1 MQFIIAETRLTINM
15 PTKAVLMTEL
25 CRRLDA
31 REGFALATVN
41 LDHLYQ
47 LHNDAAFRKS
57 YAAQD
62 LIVADGNPVV
72 WLSRL
77 AQRPVELIPGA
88 DLVIPLCEAARDAG
102 RAVAFFGSRQE
113 TLETAAKVLCKQ
125 VPGLEVSLCLAPP
138 MGFDPTGPA
147 AQTALDQLGK
157 SGAALVFLALGAP
170 KQEHFAALGRQLH
183 PQLGFA
189 SIGAGLDFLAGDQ
202 SRAPRWVRALAL
214 EWVWRMA
221 SQPKR
226 LVPRYAKDAALLPRL
241 AWRAWRDRA

>member
-1 MQFIIAETRLTINM
+1 MQFTIAEMRLTINM
-15 PTKAVLMTEL
+15 PNKATLMSEL
-25 CRRLDA
+25 RRRLDA

-47 LHNDAAFRKS
+47 LHHDANFRTS

-77 AQRPVELIPGA
+77 ARQPVELVPGA
-88 DLVIPLCEAARDAG
+88 DLVIPLCEAARDSE

-113 TLETAAKVLCKQ
+113 TLEAAAEALRQ
-125 VPGLEVSLCLAPP
+125 EVPGLKVALCLAPP
-138 MGFDPTGPA
+138 MGFDPTGSA
-147 AQTALDQLGK
+147 AHAALEQLGQ

-170 KQEHFAALGRQLH
+170 KQEHFAALGRQVQ

-202 SRAPRWVRALAL
+202 SRAPRWVRAIAM
-214 EWVWRMA
+214 EWAWRMA

-226 LVPRYAKDAALLPRL
+226 LVPRYAKDASLLPRL
-241 AWRAWRDRA
+241 IWRAWRDRA